1 MFFFASNTFFFVP
14 TEWNVFFPIFI
25 FDVNVFEDPYAKLN
39 KLPDPE
45 TPPDAT
51 IVGLNGVV
59 VDLKVPPYAK
69 ENILIFSTQWK
80 SEN

>member
-1 MFFFASNTFFFVP
+1 
-14 TEWNVFFPIFI
+14 
-25 FDVNVFEDPYAKLN
+25 VNVFEDPYTKL
-39 KLPDPE
+39 KQLPDPE